1 MRLTSPRLANRPR
14 LQLGLTSKK
23 VEDQAADRHQCGP
36 DEREMTMAELPEEK
50 IYKALDQ
57 LMSACGLSG
66 KRRTEELFSVLSEAM
81 RAVEQQGQTLEGE
94 RDVNAWLANQI
105 ARIIL
110 RKKMEK

>member
-1 MRLTSPRLANRPR
+1 MNQR
-14 LQLGLTSKK
+14 KK
-23 VEDQAADRHQCGP
+23 LKTKRQIATKDATPNEP
-36 DEREMTMAELPEEK
+36 DEREITMAELPEEK

-105 ARIIL
+105 AKIVV

>member
-1 MRLTSPRLANRPR
+1 
-14 LQLGLTSKK
+14 
-23 VEDQAADRHQCGP
+23 
-36 DEREMTMAELPEEK
+36 MTMAELPEEK

-66 KRRTEELFSVLSEAM
+66 KRRTEELFSVLSEAI

-105 ARIIL
+105 ARIIV